1 MRVSEGVPRG
11 RVAEVYHPEL
21 FQEHEEVIIFT
32 REEFSRTYTSIQRQL
47 DYIVKVD
54 LHLDRSEEWKL
65 IGYWPKIMQ
74 SVHRIDWDMDLI
86 FKKEPL
92 QSYLDAYL
100 HEHIRSSRNQV
111 PVTEREVTPTME
123 ASHFNPLY

>member
-21 FQEHEEVIIFT
+21 FPEHEEVIIFS
-32 REEFSRTYTSIQRQL
+32 REEFSRTYTAIRRQL

-65 IGYWPKIMQ
+65 IGYWPRIMQ
-74 SVHRIDWDMDLI
+74 SVHRIDRDMDLI
-86 FKKEPL
+86 FRKEPL
-92 QSYLDAYL
+92 QSYLDAYIYT
-100 HEHIRSSRNQV
+100 HVQGSRDQV
-111 PVTEREVTPTME
+111 PVAEREVIPTRV
-123 ASHFNPLY
+123 ASHFNPVY